1 MKRTETAAFHYRC
14 TICPRSLDPI
24 CIITYYRK
32 WVKTSRTFRRS
43 QSVRTM
49 VLILDG
55 NSEIGAYVRSQSRL
69 YDLLK
74 ASDKIEN
81 SHKSYIFFLH
91 GCATCSE
98 LPSIISTMAWSIIL
112 MILKKRYSGHVLPG
126 QRLLRSAII
135 YCQNCVSKNKSTILL
150 FYLCVC
156 PKILVKFHVKLTI
169 YKGVSWTCCTTV
181 CPRSLDPFIM

>member
-14 TICPRSLDPI
+14 TICPRSLDPFD
-24 CIITYYRK
+24 IITYYRK

-81 SHKSYIFFLH
+81 SHKSNIFFLH

-98 LPSIISTMAWSIIL
+98 LCTIYYGTPFQLIPERSESDWIYIINQYFFFAIFLSKAFSLYLLLSSRLCITLYFSIQCI
-112 MILKKRYSGHVLPG
+112 
-126 QRLLRSAII
+126 
-135 YCQNCVSKNKSTILL
+135 
-150 FYLCVC
+150 YLC
-156 PKILVKFHVKLTI
+156 
-169 YKGVSWTCCTTV
+169 SA
-181 CPRSLDPFIM
+181 